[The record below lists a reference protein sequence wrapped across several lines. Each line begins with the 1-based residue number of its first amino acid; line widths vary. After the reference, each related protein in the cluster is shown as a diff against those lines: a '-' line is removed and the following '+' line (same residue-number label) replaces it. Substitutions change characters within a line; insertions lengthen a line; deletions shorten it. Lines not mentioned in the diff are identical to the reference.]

1 MLLMKANWIRWI
13 AAALMLMSL
22 ALLVSS
28 PAMAEITPLPLDQ
41 TVPGAKPLDSG
52 WLSDME
58 YQDESIH
65 MTAKAVTLKPF
76 GSKGEITCHIVH
88 VKIADPTQIR
98 TYMSNATYKGVAK
111 EEGTTMAR
119 RVNAIC
125 AVNGDF
131 FKYFYDVGY
140 VVRQGIFYRN
150 ALNGIR
156 DVLLID
162 DKGDFHIAPVATKE
176 SMEAFLANEFPADR
190 QIINSFTFG
199 PTLVRDGQAQDMEKY
214 FSVARSEFDWPY
226 NAQRASIVQVGELEY
241 AIMECGG
248 GNGSGMTMQ
257 QFADWIAETW
267 PTARI
272 AYNLDGGGSTHVIVK
287 GERINMCLGHRP
299 IGDILY
305 FASAISGEE

>member
-1 MLLMKANWIRWI
+1 MKANVIRWI
-13 AAALMLMSL
+13 AAAVMLAAL

-28 PAMAEITPLPLDQ
+28 PALAEVTPLPLDQ
-41 TVPGAKPLDSG
+41 NTPGSTPLASG

-65 MTAKAVTLKPF
+65 MVAQVVNKQPY
-76 GSKGEITCHIVH
+76 GSVNAIDCHIVH

-98 TYMSNATYKGVAK
+98 TYMSQGNYNKRGY
-111 EEGTTMAR
+111 EEGATMAR
-119 RVNAIC
+119 RMNAIA

-131 FKYFYDVGY
+131 FKYFYNVGY
-140 VVRQGIFYRN
+140 VVRQGEFYRN

-162 DKGDFHIAPVATKE
+162 NMGDFHIAPIATKE
-176 SMEAFLANEFPADR
+176 SMEAFLANEFPEGR
-190 QIINSFTFG
+190 TVINSFTFG
-199 PTLVRDGQAQDMEKY
+199 PTLVRDGQAQDMQAY
-214 FSVARSEFDWPY
+214 FNVARSEFDWPY
-226 NAQRASIVQVGELEY
+226 NAQRAAIVQIGELEY

-272 AYNLDGGGSTHVIVK
+272 AYNLDGGGSTHVIVN

-305 FASAISGEE
+305 FASAVSGEE